1 MRFLLRITTLL
12 LLLPLLMSCA
22 QTSGPDYR
30 DEVGA
35 NGLLTPRAVFARYVD
50 VLGGE
55 QAIRSH
61 TSTTIHGR
69 FVLAAFGGFYFNNVY
84 LCLLAMFLLAAFGVE
99 GDATIYGRAPNHF
112 SLVIELPGVG
122 TIQSGYNGEVGWSVD
137 PLQGSSIL
145 EGDSLTDLVQQSDYY
160 MPLNLALSPGLET
173 EELTQSN
180 GTDAYKLKLTD
191 ARGKDSYLYFAVDSG
206 LLVRTDVVTSSPVG
220 EVPTTTFLSDYQDF
234 EGYLQPTTITI
245 STAGQEIVIEVDN
258 VTFDDVTDAQ
268 FVLPDALR

>member
-1 MRFLLRITTLL
+1 MRNYRLLIQAVCYSLIL
-12 LLLPLLMSCA
+12 AACA
-22 QTSGPDYR
+22 QTRAPDYR
-30 DEVGA
+30 NEVGA
-35 NGLLTPRAVFARYVD
+35 NGLLTPRAVFTRYVD
-50 VLGGE
+50 ALGGE
-55 QAIRSH
+55 RAIRAH

-69 FVLAAFGGFYFNNVY
+69 FVLTV
-84 LCLLAMFLLAAFGVE
+84 FGVE
-99 GDATIYGRAPNHF
+99 GDATIYARAPNHV
-112 SLVIELPGVG
+112 SQVIELPGLG

-145 EGDSLTDLVQQSDYY
+145 QGDALTDLVQQSDYY
-160 MPLNLALSPGLET
+160 MPLNLVLSPGQET

-206 LLVRTDVVTSSPVG
+206 LLVQSDVVTSSPAG

-245 STAGQEIVIEVDN
+245 SAAGQEFAIEVDN
-258 VTFDDVTDAQ
+258 VAYDDVTDAQ

>member
-1 MRFLLRITTLL
+1 MRNLRVIILTFCYTLIL
-12 LLLPLLMSCA
+12 AACA

-69 FVLAAFGGFYFNNVY
+69 FVLAAFG
-84 LCLLAMFLLAAFGVE
+84 VE

-137 PLQGSSIL
+137 PLQGPSIL